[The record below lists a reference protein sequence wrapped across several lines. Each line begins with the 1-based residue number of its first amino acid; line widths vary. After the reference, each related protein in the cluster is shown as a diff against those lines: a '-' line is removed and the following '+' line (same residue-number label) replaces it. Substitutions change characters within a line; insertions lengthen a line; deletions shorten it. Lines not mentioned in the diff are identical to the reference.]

1 MQDHCADPQIYSFS
15 LLFQARDRDEVLTDD
30 DMPQRICC
38 EWHTFAFVI
47 FTSGNPSAIVPTAP
61 TLFTF
66 IAMLIR
72 DLAAIMFRATA
83 AAVAVSSLA
92 VVLAKYAA
100 A

>member
-1 MQDHCADPQIYSFS
+1 MQNFCESVCVLIS
-15 LLFQARDRDEVLTDD
+15 LLPQAPNDDERITNN

-38 EWHTFAFVI
+38 DGHTFLQPM

-61 TLFTF
+61 PLFSF

-83 AAVAVSSLA
+83 AAVAVSFLA